1 MNNFSTYWFCKI
13 IFTGNTQIVSRR
25 KKNFKKPSGLT
36 IEDIRGALLRNK
48 VDITQEFGNAP
59 APVPGSS
66 KLGSVS
72 EFTLHIALAKMEII
86 YP

>member
-1 MNNFSTYWFCKI
+1 MSGNFFNFCKI
-13 IFTGNTQIVSRR
+13 IFTGNTQITSSKR

-36 IEDIRGALLRNK
+36 DEDIRGALLRNK

-59 APVPGSS
+59 SPAPGST

-72 EFTLHIALAKMEII
+72 EFTMCSNRLMPISSK
-86 YP
+86 